1 MENIMFVVKSAFGG
15 ICAVIAYLFGG
26 TDTLFTALLAMVAL
40 DYVSG
45 LLVAVYHDK
54 VSSDV
59 GFKGI
64 IKKACLLL
72 IVAISHLI
80 GSSFGFED
88 IRSFVIGFFL
98 ANEAIS
104 ILENV
109 GNMGVKLPQKLM
121 DVLEQIKGKDE
132 K

>member
-1 MENIMFVVKSAFGG
+1 MFVVKSAFGG
-15 ICAVIAYLFGG
+15 ICTVLTYLFGG
-26 TDTLFTALLAMVAL
+26 TDALLIALLAMITI
-40 DYVSG
+40 DYISG
-45 LLVAVYHDK
+45 LLAAAYHGEI
-54 VSSDV
+54 SSDV

-64 IKKACLLL
+64 IKKVCMLL
-72 IVAISHLI
+72 IVALAHII